1 MKKGSPFRMY
11 GGAATVASSME
22 IPQKL
27 KNGLAFDPALPLL
40 GIYLKEPK
48 TLIQKNKITSIFTAV
63 LFTITKIWKQP

>member
-1 MKKGSPFRMY
+1 MRIHI
-11 GGAATVASSME
+11 GAATVKSRME

-48 TLIQKNKITSIFTAV
+48 TLIQKNKNIPMFIAVIYDHQDMEAAQVSISR
-63 LFTITKIWKQP
+63 